1 MQHATFPQLSGFSL
15 YRSDVYTRLSAKRK
29 GSSMRL
35 LLRPSVRFLC
45 AFALLATTAF
55 AEPITFKRAIEAA
68 LRHSGTMAIAH
79 ADQTKSYQDYLTV
92 KDSYLPSVSF
102 GSGLGFSFG
111 IPLAI
116 VGTAPSVFNIT
127 TQQSV
132 FDPALKKTLE
142 AAKVDWKASDLDM
155 VDKKNAVIMQAAIA
169 YATLDN
175 LTSKLKI
182 LKEAQAAAQQAQFI
196 SQQRLKEG
204 IDSELDLKKAQLA
217 GAQVALSI
225 AEAEAQADVYRDQ
238 LSQLTGFPTVTIET
252 VTESVPVAPDI
263 SHDPNVPGAA
273 ADRDP
278 AVRLAFE
285 KAKSAALKAK
295 AEHNRLLP
303 AFDFGTQYAL
313 LSTFN
318 NYDQVYKKFT
328 ENNYTFGLNIRFNFL
343 NFAQRATAASAD
355 ADAIKAQKAAQIA
368 KDDSELQAL
377 KLQRS
382 LRQLAAARDVAKLQ
396 WEIAQ
401 AGIDA
406 TQAKI
411 QTGEASARD
420 LQSAQ
425 LDAND
430 RYAQYLDAT
439 QQLFTAQVQML
450 KTTGK
455 IQEWA
460 LGR

>member
-1 MQHATFPQLSGFSL
+1 
-15 YRSDVYTRLSAKRK
+15 
-29 GSSMRL
+29 MRL
-35 LLRPSVRFLC
+35 LLRPSVRFLVVL
-45 AFALLATTAF
+45 ALLATTAF
-55 AEPITFKRAIEAA
+55 AEPITFKRAVEAA

-79 ADQTKSYQDYLTV
+79 ADQTKTYQDYLTV
-92 KDSYLPSVSF
+92 KDSYLPSVAF
-102 GSGLGFSFG
+102 GSGLGYSFG
-111 IPLAI
+111 IPLTI

-142 AAKVDWKASDLDM
+142 AATVDWKASDLNLI
-155 VDKKNAVIMQAAIA
+155 DKKNAVIMQAAIA

-175 LTSKLKI
+175 LSSKLKI
-182 LKEAQAAAQQAQFI
+182 LYEARAAAQQAQFI

-217 GAQVALSI
+217 IAQVTLSI
-225 AEAEAQADVYRDQ
+225 TEAEAQADVYRDQ
-238 LSQLTGFPTVTIET
+238 LAQLTGFSAATIET
-252 VTESVPVAPDI
+252 VTESVPIAPDI
-263 SHDPNVPGAA
+263 SQDPNIPGDAA
-273 ADRDP
+273 ERNP

-295 AEHNRLLP
+295 AEHNRFLP
-303 AFDFGTQYAL
+303 AFDFGSQYAL

-328 ENNYTFGLNIRFNFL
+328 KNNYTFGMNIRFNFL

-355 ADAIKAQKAAQIA
+355 ADAIKAQKAAELA
-368 KDDSELQAL
+368 KNDAELEAL

-401 AGIDA
+401 AGVDA

-411 QTGEASARD
+411 QTGQASARD
-420 LQSAQ
+420 EQAAR

-430 RYAQYLDAT
+430 RYAQYLDAS

-450 KTTGK
+450 KSTGK
-455 IQEWA
+455 IQDWA
-460 LGR
+460 LGK

>member
-1 MQHATFPQLSGFSL
+1 
-15 YRSDVYTRLSAKRK
+15 
-29 GSSMRL
+29 MRF
-35 LLRPSVRFLC
+35 LLRPSVRLLLVL
-45 AFALLATTAF
+45 ALLATTAF
-55 AEPITFKRAIEAA
+55 AEPITFRRAIEAA

-79 ADQTKSYQDYLTV
+79 ADQTKSYEDYLAA

-102 GSGLGFSFG
+102 GSGLGYSYG

-116 VGTAPSVFNIT
+116 VGTAPSVFNVT
-127 TQQSV
+127 TQQSL
-132 FDPALKKTLE
+132 FDPALRKTME
-142 AAKVDWKASDLDM
+142 AAKVDWKASDLDLL
-155 VDKKNAVIMQAAIA
+155 DKKNAVIMQAAVA
-169 YATLDN
+169 YAALDS
-175 LTSKLKI
+175 LTSKLRI
-182 LKEAQAAAQQAQFI
+182 LHEAQAAAQQAQYI

-238 LSQLTGFPTVTIET
+238 LSQLTGFPAATIET
-252 VTESVPVAPDI
+252 VTESVPIAPDI
-263 SHDPNVPGAA
+263 TQDPNVPGDAA
-273 ADRDP
+273 ERNP

-285 KAKSAALKAK
+285 KAKSAELKAK

-303 AFDFGTQYAL
+303 AFDFGSQYAL
-313 LSTFN
+313 LSKFN

-328 ENNYTFGLNIRFNFL
+328 ENNYTFGMNIRFNFL
-343 NFAQRATAASAD
+343 NFSQRATAASAD
-355 ADAIKAQKAAQIA
+355 ADAIKAKKVAENARNDA
-368 KDDSELQAL
+368 ELEAL

-401 AGIDA
+401 AGVDT
-406 TQAKI
+406 TQAKVESG
-411 QTGEASARD
+411 QASARD
-420 LQSAQ
+420 EQAAR

-430 RYAQYLDAT
+430 RYAQYLDAS
-439 QQLFTAQVQML
+439 QQLFSTQVQML
-450 KTTGK
+450 KSTGK

-460 LGR
+460 LGQ